1 MKKTVLIFTIFI
13 CLFFVGSKI
22 TVFAAN
28 DSTQINYLDGKG
40 NYANCDGMI
49 TQDGLEMIK
58 EVLNWIR
65 IIAPVLLLIFVAID
79 FGSAVISQDNDALQ
93 KASKKVVPRMIATGL
108 LFFVPTIVRA
118 ILSLDG
124 IADSI
129 TIPDDPLCHT
139 MKEVVSIENKI
150 SI

>member
-22 TVFAAN
+22 TAFAAN